1 MQALYE
7 YQTMPDKDL
16 YANCIVNIAPI
27 NGSVLV
33 TYVYLKPVERPEA
46 FAPFFKITPLADYTA
61 FYTLHALMA
70 AFPNPSIPRWTWFT
84 STYAADQDVYA
95 QVANILSANQSE
107 VISLSAIPYGT
118 LSAAIQPISKN
129 VALAGTAQAGG
140 NALGVEA
147 VDQLWI
153 GLDFGWD
160 CEGYDDTVYSLVQTL
175 LSHIDAE
182 AEAVGADLPYVF
194 MNDANSRQSV
204 IESYGEENVRRMRAV
219 QEVYDPGQVFQ
230 KLVAGGQKLP
240 TS

>member
-16 YANCIVNIAPI
+16 YANCIVNIVPI

-33 TYVYLKPVERPEA
+33 TYVYLKPIERPEA
-46 FAPFFKITPLADYTA
+46 FAPFFKITPLVDETA

-70 AFPNPSIPRWTWFT
+70 SFPSPSIPRWTWFT

-95 QVANILSANQSE
+95 QVANILTANQSE
-107 VISLSAIPYGT
+107 VVSLSTIPYGT
-118 LSAAIQPISKN
+118 LSAAIQPISRN
-129 VALAGTAQAGG
+129 VAMAGAAQAGG
-140 NALGVEA
+140 NALGLEA

-160 CEGYDDTVYSLVQTL
+160 GESYDDTVYSLVQTL
-175 LSHIDAE
+175 LSRIDAK
-182 AEAVGADLPYVF
+182 AEAVGATLPYVF
-194 MNDANSRQSV
+194 MNDANSRQPV
-204 IESYGEENVRRMRAV
+204 IESYGVENVLRLHAV
-219 QEVYDPGQVFQ
+219 QGKYDPGQVFQ